1 MNSEELEGVINR
13 GIAKYREKM
22 VGAVLHPQQG
32 HEVATRDVI
41 RHFANGLGDSNPLWT
56 SEDYANQ
63 SVYGSIIAPPFFLN
77 AISEGQAI
85 VGLPGLITTFVGA
98 EWEWSRIIRLNDR
111 FSVTNRLL
119 DLEDKGQRE
128 DEHRLLQAGVIDYMN
143 QKSEVTGRCKWNV
156 LRTAMKPGSS
166 RKMEKGNRVYK
177 PEMKPQRYSDED
189 LHEIYATVDA
199 EKIRGASPRYFEDVE
214 IGDKLQPVVK
224 GPLSI
229 SDMIAW
235 AIGTGWHRIGVAH
248 ELRLLQLR
256 DKPGLSYIDP
266 DTGAP
271 EPIANSHFW
280 PSAAEIL
287 MGSPL
292 PLDLGFQ
299 RISWLGHLITNW
311 MSDYGF
317 LKKLSARL
325 RSFVRFGDTN
335 WCSGRVVD
343 KWKDGE
349 ECLVEVELLSENQ
362 RGEITMSGNGVVLLP
377 SKTGADI
384 SGHLPLS

>member
-1 MNSEELEGVINR
+1 MKSEELESVINR

-22 VGAVLHPQQG
+22 VGAILQPQQG
-32 HEVATRDVI
+32 HEVATKDVI
-41 RHFANGLGDSNPLWT
+41 RHFANALGDSNPLWT
-56 SEDYANQ
+56 SEDYANE
-63 SVYGSIIAPPFFLN
+63 SVYGSIIAPPLFLN

-98 EWEWSRIIRLNDR
+98 EWEWFRIIRLNDR

-119 DLEDKGQRE
+119 DLEDKGEGDQ
-128 DEHRLLQAGVIDYMN
+128 EHRLLQAGVIDYTN
-143 QKSEVTGRCKWNV
+143 QKGEVAGSCKWNV
-156 LRTAMKPGSS
+156 LRTEMKPGPT
-166 RKMEKGNRVYK
+166 RQREKGNQGDK

-189 LHEIYATVDA
+189 LHEIYATIDT
-199 EKIRGASPRYFEDVE
+199 EKIRGPSPRYFEDVE

-229 SDMIAW
+229 SDMVAW

-256 DKPGLSYIDP
+256 EKPGLSYRDP
-266 DTGAP
+266 DTGTP

-280 PSAAEIL
+280 PSAAKIL

-299 RISWLGHLITNW
+299 RICWLGHLITNW

-335 WCSGRVVD
+335 WCSGRVVN

-349 ECLVEVELLSENQ
+349 EFFVEVELLSANQ
-362 RGEITMSGNGVVLLP
+362 RGEITMNGNGLVLLP
-377 SKTGADI
+377 SKTKTDASD
-384 SGHLPLS
+384 HLPLS